1 MRGPGVASSFGRFGD
16 DASGEVEEVLVDLP
30 EGAHLLFQLAHLD
43 RQVLLVSHQ
52 VLRRKTRQES
62 CRHPASALTAEAAPP
77 SSSKSRT
84 ISSPPF
90 FTSCSRAAPPPTPP
104 ADSRICPPP
113 SPAWHSTPRAR
124 SAQKRTPKGSAPAGS
139 ASPTPEELSPFPS
152 SSTSGRTSSRPSPGS
167 SPRSPARIGQ
177 DGFRGPLPNSPR
189 AGYPPQ
195 ELSPSGDRH
204 GQGTE
209 QLWGSWQTGQG
220 QVDVPMSLWLFTAQ
234 DSPVLPPDAPGLE
247 PSPGGRAEPTARHR
261 AGRTNDCTSQ
271 DCKGSARRENGFH
284 CTGEQSSGRGQ

>member
-1 MRGPGVASSFGRFGD
+1 MRAEKSKRFLLIFRR
-16 DASGEVEEVLVDLP
+16 VL
-30 EGAHLLFQLAHLD
+30 
-43 RQVLLVSHQ
+43 
-52 VLRRKTRQES
+52 T
-62 CRHPASALTAEAAPP
+62 
-77 SSSKSRT
+77 SSS
-84 ISSPPF
+84 SSL
-90 FTSCSRAAPPPTPP
+90 TWIVRCSWSPTRFCEEKHDRRAAGTRPQLWQWRLLPQAAANPEPFHPLPSLPPVQELHPLPPHVQTPGFAP
-104 ADSRICPPP
+104 SPP

-152 SSTSGRTSSRPSPGS
+152 SSTSGHTSSRPSPGS
-167 SPRSPARIGQ
+167 SPRSPARTGQ
-177 DGFRGPLPNSPR
+177 DGFRGPPPNSPR

-220 QVDVPMSLWLFTAQ
+220 QADVPMSLWLFTAQ

-271 DCKGSARRENGFH
+271 DCKGSVRRENGFH

>member
-1 MRGPGVASSFGRFGD
+1 MCRLQDLPPPPHPQLGTAPQGPGLLKRGP
-16 DASGEVEEVLVDLP
+16 
-30 EGAHLLFQLAHLD
+30 
-43 RQVLLVSHQ
+43 
-52 VLRRKTRQES
+52 
-62 CRHPASALTAEAAPP
+62 
-77 SSSKSRT
+77 
-84 ISSPPF
+84 
-90 FTSCSRAAPPPTPP
+90 
-104 ADSRICPPP
+104 
-113 SPAWHSTPRAR
+113 
-124 SAQKRTPKGSAPAGS
+124 PKGSTPAGS

-167 SPRSPARIGQ
+167 SPRSPARTGQ
-177 DGFRGPLPNSPR
+177 DGFRGPPPNSPR

-220 QVDVPMSLWLFTAQ
+220 QADVPMSLWLFTAQ
-234 DSPVLPPDAPGLE
+234 DSPVLPPDALGLE

-271 DCKGSARRENGFH
+271 DCKGSVRRENGFH